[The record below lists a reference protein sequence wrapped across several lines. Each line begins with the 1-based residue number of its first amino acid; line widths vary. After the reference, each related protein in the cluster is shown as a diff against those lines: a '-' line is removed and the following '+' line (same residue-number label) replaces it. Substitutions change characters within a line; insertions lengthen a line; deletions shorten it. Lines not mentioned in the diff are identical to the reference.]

1 MVKSL
6 GLIELNSIAKG
17 YEVTDC
23 MLKVAE
29 VALIKAHSICPG
41 KFIVMISGDV
51 GAVKTA
57 VQAGRDVGASNVVDF
72 LVLPNLSTQIIPAIS
87 GTTMIVFEDAL
98 GAMEFFSIASAVV
111 AADAAVKAA
120 NVNIIDLRLGFAIG
134 GKAYVTLTG
143 DVSAVTAAVEAG
155 SRTAAESGL
164 LVSKVVIPRPHASLR
179 GALL

>member
-1 MVKSL
+1 MIKSL

-17 YEVTDC
+17 YEVADC

-41 KFIVMISGDV
+41 KFIVMVSGDV

-57 VQAGRDVGASNVVDF
+57 VQAGREVGTVNIVDY
-72 LVLPNLSTQIIPAIS
+72 LVLPNLSSQIIPAIS
-87 GTTMIVFEDAL
+87 GTTMVVVEDAM
-98 GAMEFFSIASAVV
+98 GAIEFFSIASAVV
-111 AADAAVKAA
+111 AADAALKAA
-120 NVNIIDLRLGFAIG
+120 NVSIIDLRLGFAIG

-143 DVSAVTAAVEAG
+143 DVSAVTAAVDAG
-155 SRTAAESGL
+155 ARSAEESGL

>member
-1 MVKSL
+1 
-6 GLIELNSIAKG
+6 
-17 YEVTDC
+17 
-23 MLKVAE
+23 
-29 VALIKAHSICPG
+29 
-41 KFIVMISGDV
+41 
-51 GAVKTA
+51 
-57 VQAGRDVGASNVVDF
+57 
-72 LVLPNLSTQIIPAIS
+72 
-87 GTTMIVFEDAL
+87 
-98 GAMEFFSIASAVV
+98 V